1 MIKVYLLTCLI
12 FITNWFSAQ
21 VNRNEMPKP
30 TAPKTI
36 GFKDSELFTTKNGIK
51 VILSENHKI
60 PKVSLD
66 LRMGYNPGFEGEKV
80 GLGAIMGDLIMS
92 GTDKRTK
99 DQLDKEVDFIGA
111 SLSAS
116 STNVFLSCL
125 TKHLEKGLDLMS
137 DITMNANF
145 PTSEFDRI
153 VNQYESNLLSY
164 KSNADAMAQN
174 ALSAVNF
181 PNHPYGETMTTTSL
195 ASIKLEDIKNNFK
208 ACFSPKGAYL
218 VIVGDINRAEAEAM
232 IEKYFGNWIGSE
244 PTMPKFDDPIKNNG
258 NQVYF
263 INKPGAV
270 QSVIKIAFPI
280 AMRNGSKDNLK
291 MNVLNDV
298 FGGGGFGTRL
308 MQNLREDKA
317 YTYGC
322 YSGLNIEDNGGWV
335 SAGGNFRN
343 AVTDSAITQIL
354 MEFNRL
360 NAEVITD
367 KEIGLTKAVKAGNFS
382 RSLERS
388 QTVARFAFNI
398 EKYGLPKDYYKTYL
412 QSLDAITPADL
423 QQIAKTYIPTN
434 NFNIIVVGNEEIIE
448 KIKRFDSDG
457 KVTILD
463 EFGHVIN

>member
-12 FITNWFSAQ
+12 FLTNWFSAQ
-21 VNRNEMPKP
+21 VKRNEMPKP

-36 GFKDSELFTTKNGIK
+36 GFKDSEIFTTKNGIK

-66 LRMGYNPGFEGEKV
+66 LRMGYIPGFEGEKV

-92 GTDKRTK
+92 GTNKRTK

-164 KSNADAMAQN
+164 KSDADAMAQN

-208 ACFSPKGAYL
+208 ACFTPKGAYL

-232 IEKYFGNWIGSE
+232 IEKLRGILTLLDRE
-244 PTMPKFDDPIKNNG
+244 PPM
-258 NQVYF
+258 
-263 INKPGAV
+263 
-270 QSVIKIAFPI
+270 
-280 AMRNGSKDNLK
+280 
-291 MNVLNDV
+291 
-298 FGGGGFGTRL
+298 
-308 MQNLREDKA
+308 
-317 YTYGC
+317 
-322 YSGLNIEDNGGWV
+322 
-335 SAGGNFRN
+335 
-343 AVTDSAITQIL
+343 TD
-354 MEFNRL
+354 F
-360 NAEVITD
+360 
-367 KEIGLTKAVKAGNFS
+367 LT
-382 RSLERS
+382 E
-388 QTVARFAFNI
+388 
-398 EKYGLPKDYYKTYL
+398 
-412 QSLDAITPADL
+412 
-423 QQIAKTYIPTN
+423 AKTQRDRLRPL
-434 NFNIIVVGNEEIIE
+434 
-448 KIKRFDSDG
+448 K
-457 KVTILD
+457 
-463 EFGHVIN
+463 